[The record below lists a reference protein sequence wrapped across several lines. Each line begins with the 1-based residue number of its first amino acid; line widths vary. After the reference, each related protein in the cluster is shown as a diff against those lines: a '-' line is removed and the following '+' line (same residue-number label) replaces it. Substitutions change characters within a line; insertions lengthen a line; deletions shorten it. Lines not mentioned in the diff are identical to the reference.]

1 MRSPQVRRR
10 SRVQA
15 LVEFALVIPLL
26 IAIMLGIID
35 MGRAI
40 SAYGTVSEAARTAAR
55 VAIVDQN
62 VTAIQTA
69 VTGDPRI
76 AWLGLTAANVPAP
89 NYSCTAPY
97 SLGCVVTTTVTY
109 QFQPLTPLITAVL
122 GPITLSSTSS
132 LPIERV
138 YP

>member
-1 MRSPQVRRR
+1 M
-10 SRVQA
+10 
-15 LVEFALVIPLL
+15 EFALVIPLL

-89 NYSCTAPY
+89 NYSCTPP

-109 QFQPLTPLITAVL
+109 QFQPLTPLITTVL